1 MTKKLERVSPKKFKS
16 NTYERL
22 IENIPTE
29 ILEWRKKEDLVYEYA
44 DDWFFLS
51 KLFLLLR

>member
-1 MTKKLERVSPKKFKS
+1 MTKKPERVSPKKFKS

-29 ILEWRKKEDLVYEYA
+29 ILELRKTREDLYEYYVN
-44 DDWFFLS
+44 FC
-51 KLFLLLR
+51 